1 MVDGFKIAQNLRA
14 KNAQAFEFL
23 STVPLE
29 SEYIHNVSEPHFH
42 LHNVDVIFKHHP
54 YVKNRLLQVII
65 SCFRK
70 IFFLTLY
77 LFGVCFIN

>member
-29 SEYIHNVSEPHFH
+29 SEYIHKVSEPHFH
-42 LHNVDVIFKHHP
+42 LHNVDVVFKHHP
-54 YVKNRLLQVII
+54 YIKDRLVQVINCCPYEAPNFSI
-65 SCFRK
+65 CPKR
-70 IFFLTLY
+70 L
-77 LFGVCFIN
+77 